1 MFRHERQ
8 ERVLAKLTTARCE
21 LEDALSISTQVARYD
36 AVVLPESTR
45 IKLASMI
52 DDLNRMVRQLEGSQ

>member
-1 MFRHERQ
+1 MSQ
-8 ERVLAKLTTARCE
+8 ECREKVLAKLTTARCE
-21 LEDALSISTQVARYD
+21 LEGALNISTQVARYD

>member
-1 MFRHERQ
+1 
-8 ERVLAKLTTARCE
+8 VLAKLTTARCE

-52 DDLNRMVRQLEGSQ
+52 NDLNGMVRQLEGSQ

>member
-8 ERVLAKLTTARCE
+8 EKVLAKLTTARYE

-52 DDLNRMVRQLEGSQ
+52 DDLNGMVRQLEGSQ